1 MVLSRIETRYEAL
14 EVPDWPVCQESGIG
28 CRRKMRAAFPEKRS
42 LEVCS
47 GACWNPV
54 FAELIA
60 TMAVLEQT
68 TSSLADSAQ
77 LRPSAYKPNQLLKEN
92 PSVRR

>member
-54 FAELIA
+54 FAELYRDYGGA
-60 TMAVLEQT
+60 R
-68 TSSLADSAQ
+68 ADNFKFG
-77 LRPSAYKPNQLLKEN
+77 R
-92 PSVRR
+92 